1 MSFAK
6 INIYRALKTHFYK
19 FFIFILLLA
28 DAAALSAQQN
38 SVRMVPSGRNAEKY
52 ISSESLRREVEFL
65 SAPSFGGR
73 ASGTRGAT
81 EAAFW
86 ISRHY
91 ASIGLMPFDGSWSRS
106 FRLPAEGGASGTGA
120 TRGMRATSATGATD
134 GMRATDATDA
144 TDGTRATSG
153 MRATSATGA
162 TDGMRATDATDA
174 TDGTRATSG
183 TDGMHG
189 TGGTDGGSAL
199 KNDDEGCRGA
209 VGRNIIGFLPGKNTS
224 GKDKYVIIAA
234 HYDSHGVIDGNLYPG
249 ADSNA
254 SGVVAMLNLAVMFG
268 KMKELGRDYGKNLIF
283 VATDAKERN
292 SAGAEALMAE
302 IRSGSLRNP
311 SSGEAIT
318 MDKIYATVVLDIIG
332 STLEPIHKGRND
344 FLIMLSGG
352 QFTFDL
358 TRANE
363 GPGLGLDIATNYYGS
378 QSFTEMFH
386 RRFGDQKVFTQN
398 GLTCAVFTSG
408 ITMLTN
414 KTSDTAGTLDYEILR
429 KRIYLIFHWLEK
441 IL

>member
-106 FRLPAEGGASGTGA
+106 FRLPAEGGM
-120 TRGMRATSATGATD
+120 RGMRGTGGTHGTDGTD
-134 GMRATDATDA
+134 GMR
-144 TDGTRATSG
+144 
-153 MRATSATGA
+153 
-162 TDGMRATDATDA
+162 
-174 TDGTRATSG
+174 G
-183 TDGMHG
+183 TDG
-189 TGGTDGGSAL
+189 TGGTSGTGGGSAL

-429 KRIYLIFHWLEK
+429 KRIFLIFHWLEK

>member
-106 FRLPAEGGASGTGA
+106 FRLPAEGGTGGMHGTDGTDGMHGTDGTG
-120 TRGMRATSATGATD
+120 GTGATD
-134 GMRATDATDA
+134 GMR
-144 TDGTRATSG
+144 
-153 MRATSATGA
+153 
-162 TDGMRATDATDA
+162 ATDA

-183 TDGMHG
+183 TD
-189 TGGTDGGSAL
+189 GTDGGSAL

-429 KRIYLIFHWLEK
+429 KRIFLIFHWLEK

>member
-65 SAPSFGGR
+65 TAPSFGGR

-106 FRLPAEGGASGTGA
+106 FRLPAEGG
-120 TRGMRATSATGATD
+120 TD
-134 GMRATDATDA
+134 GMR
-144 TDGTRATSG
+144 GTG
-153 MRATSATGA
+153 
-162 TDGMRATDATDA
+162 
-174 TDGTRATSG
+174 
-183 TDGMHG
+183 G
-189 TGGTDGGSAL
+189 TGGTDGTGGGSAL

-429 KRIYLIFHWLEK
+429 KRIFLIFHWLEK

>member
-106 FRLPAEGGASGTGA
+106 FRLPAEGGMRGTGG
-120 TRGMRATSATGATD
+120 TDGTDGTGGTDGTD
-134 GMRATDATDA
+134 GMRG
-144 TDGTRATSG
+144 TDGT
-153 MRATSATGA
+153 
-162 TDGMRATDATDA
+162 D
-174 TDGTRATSG
+174 G

-189 TGGTDGGSAL
+189 TDGGSTL
-199 KNDDEGCRGA
+199 KNDDEGRGGA

-429 KRIYLIFHWLEK
+429 KRIFLIFHWLEK

>member
-106 FRLPAEGGASGTGA
+106 FRLPAEGG
-120 TRGMRATSATGATD
+120 
-134 GMRATDATDA
+134 
-144 TDGTRATSG
+144 TDGT
-153 MRATSATGA
+153 
-162 TDGMRATDATDA
+162 D
-174 TDGTRATSG
+174 
-183 TDGMHG
+183 G
-189 TGGTDGGSAL
+189 TGGTGGTGGGSAL
-199 KNDDEGCRGA
+199 KNDDEGRGGA

-429 KRIYLIFHWLEK
+429 KRIFLIFHWLEK

>member
-106 FRLPAEGGASGTGA
+106 FRLPAEGGTGGTHG
-120 TRGMRATSATGATD
+120 TDGTD
-134 GMRATDATDA
+134 GMR
-144 TDGTRATSG
+144 
-153 MRATSATGA
+153 
-162 TDGMRATDATDA
+162 
-174 TDGTRATSG
+174 G
-183 TDGMHG
+183 TDG
-189 TGGTDGGSAL
+189 TGGTSGTGGGSAL

-429 KRIYLIFHWLEK
+429 KRIFLIFHWLEK

>member
-106 FRLPAEGGASGTGA
+106 FRLPAEGG
-120 TRGMRATSATGATD
+120 TD
-134 GMRATDATDA
+134 GMR
-144 TDGTRATSG
+144 
-153 MRATSATGA
+153 
-162 TDGMRATDATDA
+162 
-174 TDGTRATSG
+174 
-183 TDGMHG
+183 G
-189 TGGTDGGSAL
+189 TGGTDGTDGTDGTNGMRGTGGTGGMRGTDGGSTL

-429 KRIYLIFHWLEK
+429 KRIFLIFHWLEK

>member
-106 FRLPAEGGASGTGA
+106 FRLPAEGG
-120 TRGMRATSATGATD
+120 TD
-134 GMRATDATDA
+134 GMR
-144 TDGTRATSG
+144 
-153 MRATSATGA
+153 
-162 TDGMRATDATDA
+162 
-174 TDGTRATSG
+174 
-183 TDGMHG
+183 G
-189 TGGTDGGSAL
+189 TGGTDGTHGTHGMHGTDGTGGGSAL

-429 KRIYLIFHWLEK
+429 KRIFLIFHWLEK

>member
-28 DAAALSAQQN
+28 DAAAFSAQQN

-106 FRLPAEGGASGTGA
+106 FRLPAEGGADG
-120 TRGMRATSATGATD
+120 TRGTD
-134 GMRATDATDA
+134 GMR
-144 TDGTRATSG
+144 GTG
-153 MRATSATGA
+153 
-162 TDGMRATDATDA
+162 
-174 TDGTRATSG
+174 G

-189 TGGTDGGSAL
+189 TGGTDGTHGTDGGSAL

-429 KRIYLIFHWLEK
+429 KRIFLIFHWLEK

>member
-106 FRLPAEGGASGTGA
+106 FRLPAEGGTG
-120 TRGMRATSATGATD
+120 GMRGTD
-134 GMRATDATDA
+134 GMR
-144 TDGTRATSG
+144 
-153 MRATSATGA
+153 
-162 TDGMRATDATDA
+162 
-174 TDGTRATSG
+174 
-183 TDGMHG
+183 G
-189 TGGTDGGSAL
+189 TGGGSAL

-429 KRIYLIFHWLEK
+429 KRIFLIFHWLEK

>member
-106 FRLPAEGGASGTGA
+106 FRLPAEGGTHGTHGTGG
-120 TRGMRATSATGATD
+120 TGGTGGMR
-134 GMRATDATDA
+134 
-144 TDGTRATSG
+144 
-153 MRATSATGA
+153 
-162 TDGMRATDATDA
+162 
-174 TDGTRATSG
+174 G

-429 KRIYLIFHWLEK
+429 KRIFLIFHWLEK

>member
-106 FRLPAEGGASGTGA
+106 FRLPAEGG
-120 TRGMRATSATGATD
+120 TD
-134 GMRATDATDA
+134 GMR
-144 TDGTRATSG
+144 
-153 MRATSATGA
+153 
-162 TDGMRATDATDA
+162 
-174 TDGTRATSG
+174 
-183 TDGMHG
+183 G
-189 TGGTDGGSAL
+189 TGGTDGTGGGSAL

-268 KMKELGRDYGKNLIF
+268 KMKDLGRDYGKNLIF

-429 KRIYLIFHWLEK
+429 KRIFLIFHWLEK

>member
-106 FRLPAEGGASGTGA
+106 FRLPAEGGMRGTGG
-120 TRGMRATSATGATD
+120 THGTG
-134 GMRATDATDA
+134 G
-144 TDGTRATSG
+144 TDGT
-153 MRATSATGA
+153 
-162 TDGMRATDATDA
+162 D
-174 TDGTRATSG
+174 
-183 TDGMHG
+183 G

-429 KRIYLIFHWLEK
+429 KRIFLIFHWLGK

>member
-106 FRLPAEGGASGTGA
+106 FRLPAEGG
-120 TRGMRATSATGATD
+120 
-134 GMRATDATDA
+134 
-144 TDGTRATSG
+144 TDGT
-153 MRATSATGA
+153 
-162 TDGMRATDATDA
+162 
-174 TDGTRATSG
+174 DGTGGTGGTGGTDG

-429 KRIYLIFHWLEK
+429 KRIFLIFHWLEK

>member
-106 FRLPAEGGASGTGA
+106 FRLPAEGG
-120 TRGMRATSATGATD
+120 
-134 GMRATDATDA
+134 
-144 TDGTRATSG
+144 
-153 MRATSATGA
+153 
-162 TDGMRATDATDA
+162 
-174 TDGTRATSG
+174 

-189 TGGTDGGSAL
+189 TGGTDGMRGTGGGSAL

-429 KRIYLIFHWLEK
+429 KRIFLIFHWLEK

>member
-120 TRGMRATSATGATD
+120 THGMRATSATGATN
-134 GMRATDATDA
+134 GMR
-144 TDGTRATSG
+144 
-153 MRATSATGA
+153 
-162 TDGMRATDATDA
+162 
-174 TDGTRATSG
+174 G
-183 TDGMHG
+183 TDGMHGADGMRG

-429 KRIYLIFHWLEK
+429 KRIFLIFHWLEK

>member
-106 FRLPAEGGASGTGA
+106 FRLPAEGGADG
-120 TRGMRATSATGATD
+120 TRGTD
-134 GMRATDATDA
+134 GMR
-144 TDGTRATSG
+144 
-153 MRATSATGA
+153 
-162 TDGMRATDATDA
+162 
-174 TDGTRATSG
+174 
-183 TDGMHG
+183 G

-429 KRIYLIFHWLEK
+429 KRIFLIFHWLEK

>member
-106 FRLPAEGGASGTGA
+106 FRLPAEGGMG
-120 TRGMRATSATGATD
+120 GMRG
-134 GMRATDATDA
+134 
-144 TDGTRATSG
+144 TDGTG
-153 MRATSATGA
+153 
-162 TDGMRATDATDA
+162 
-174 TDGTRATSG
+174 
-183 TDGMHG
+183 GMHG
-189 TGGTDGGSAL
+189 TGGTDGTGGGSAL

-429 KRIYLIFHWLEK
+429 KRIFLIFHWLEK

>member
-38 SVRMVPSGRNAEKY
+38 RVRMVPSGRNAEKY

-120 TRGMRATSATGATD
+120 TRGMRATSAT
-134 GMRATDATDA
+134 
-144 TDGTRATSG
+144 S
-153 MRATSATGA
+153 
-162 TDGMRATDATDA
+162 
-174 TDGTRATSG
+174 
-183 TDGMHG
+183 G
-189 TGGTDGGSAL
+189 TGGTGGTGGGSAL
-199 KNDDEGCRGA
+199 KNDDEGCRGT

-429 KRIYLIFHWLEK
+429 KRIFLIFHWLEK

>member
-106 FRLPAEGGASGTGA
+106 FRLPAEGGTG
-120 TRGMRATSATGATD
+120 GMRG
-134 GMRATDATDA
+134 
-144 TDGTRATSG
+144 TDGTG
-153 MRATSATGA
+153 GTG
-162 TDGMRATDATDA
+162 
-174 TDGTRATSG
+174 G

-429 KRIYLIFHWLEK
+429 KRIFLIFHWLDK

>member
-106 FRLPAEGGASGTGA
+106 FRLPAEGG
-120 TRGMRATSATGATD
+120 
-134 GMRATDATDA
+134 
-144 TDGTRATSG
+144 
-153 MRATSATGA
+153 
-162 TDGMRATDATDA
+162 
-174 TDGTRATSG
+174 

-189 TGGTDGGSAL
+189 TGGMRGTDGTRATRATSGGSTL

-429 KRIYLIFHWLEK
+429 KRIFLIFHWLEK

>member
-134 GMRATDATDA
+134 GTRA
-144 TDGTRATSG
+144 TDGT
-153 MRATSATGA
+153 
-162 TDGMRATDATDA
+162 D
-174 TDGTRATSG
+174 
-183 TDGMHG
+183 
-189 TGGTDGGSAL
+189 GTDGGSAL
-199 KNDDEGCRGA
+199 KNDDEGCCGA

-429 KRIYLIFHWLEK
+429 KRIFLIFHWLEK

>member
-38 SVRMVPSGRNAEKY
+38 NVRMVPSGRNAEKY

-106 FRLPAEGGASGTGA
+106 FRLPAEGGMRGTG
-120 TRGMRATSATGATD
+120 G
-134 GMRATDATDA
+134 
-144 TDGTRATSG
+144 TDGT
-153 MRATSATGA
+153 
-162 TDGMRATDATDA
+162 
-174 TDGTRATSG
+174 
-183 TDGMHG
+183 H
-189 TGGTDGGSAL
+189 GTDGGSAL

-429 KRIYLIFHWLEK
+429 KRIFLIFHWLEK

>member
-120 TRGMRATSATGATD
+120 T
-134 GMRATDATDA
+134 
-144 TDGTRATSG
+144 
-153 MRATSATGA
+153 
-162 TDGMRATDATDA
+162 DGMRATDATDA

-183 TDGMHG
+183 T
-189 TGGTDGGSAL
+189 GGTHGGSAL

-429 KRIYLIFHWLEK
+429 KRIFLIFHWLEK

>member
-106 FRLPAEGGASGTGA
+106 FRLPAEGGTGGMRGTDGTGA
-120 TRGMRATSATGATD
+120 TGATGATD
-134 GMRATDATDA
+134 G
-144 TDGTRATSG
+144 
-153 MRATSATGA
+153 
-162 TDGMRATDATDA
+162 
-174 TDGTRATSG
+174 
-183 TDGMHG
+183 
-189 TGGTDGGSAL
+189 GSTL
-199 KNDDEGCRGA
+199 KNDDEGRGGA

-429 KRIYLIFHWLEK
+429 KRIFLIFHWLEK

>member
-106 FRLPAEGGASGTGA
+106 FRLPAEGGTGGTG
-120 TRGMRATSATGATD
+120 GMR
-134 GMRATDATDA
+134 
-144 TDGTRATSG
+144 
-153 MRATSATGA
+153 
-162 TDGMRATDATDA
+162 
-174 TDGTRATSG
+174 
-183 TDGMHG
+183 G

-429 KRIYLIFHWLEK
+429 KRIFLIFHWLEK

>member
-106 FRLPAEGGASGTGA
+106 FRLPAEGG
-120 TRGMRATSATGATD
+120 
-134 GMRATDATDA
+134 
-144 TDGTRATSG
+144 TDGTG
-153 MRATSATGA
+153 GTG
-162 TDGMRATDATDA
+162 
-174 TDGTRATSG
+174 GTGG

-189 TGGTDGGSAL
+189 TDGTDGGSAL

-429 KRIYLIFHWLEK
+429 KRIFLIFHWLEK

>member
-120 TRGMRATSATGATD
+120 TR
-134 GMRATDATDA
+134 
-144 TDGTRATSG
+144 G

>member
-106 FRLPAEGGASGTGA
+106 FRLPAEGGTGGMRGTG
-120 TRGMRATSATGATD
+120 G
-134 GMRATDATDA
+134 
-144 TDGTRATSG
+144 TDGTG
-153 MRATSATGA
+153 
-162 TDGMRATDATDA
+162 
-174 TDGTRATSG
+174 
-183 TDGMHG
+183 G

-429 KRIYLIFHWLEK
+429 KRIFLIFHWLEK

>member
-106 FRLPAEGGASGTGA
+106 FRLPAEGG
-120 TRGMRATSATGATD
+120 TD
-134 GMRATDATDA
+134 GMH
-144 TDGTRATSG
+144 
-153 MRATSATGA
+153 
-162 TDGMRATDATDA
+162 
-174 TDGTRATSG
+174 GTRATSG
-183 TDGMHG
+183 TD
-189 TGGTDGGSAL
+189 GTDGGSAL

-429 KRIYLIFHWLEK
+429 KRIFLIFHWLEK

>member
-106 FRLPAEGGASGTGA
+106 FRLPAEGGTG
-120 TRGMRATSATGATD
+120 GMRG
-134 GMRATDATDA
+134 
-144 TDGTRATSG
+144 TDGT
-153 MRATSATGA
+153 
-162 TDGMRATDATDA
+162 DG
-174 TDGTRATSG
+174 TDGTGG
-183 TDGMHG
+183 TGGMRGTGG

-429 KRIYLIFHWLEK
+429 KRIFLIFHWLEK

>member
-106 FRLPAEGGASGTGA
+106 FRLPAEGGADG
-120 TRGMRATSATGATD
+120 TRGTDGTD
-134 GMRATDATDA
+134 GMRG
-144 TDGTRATSG
+144 TDG
-153 MRATSATGA
+153 
-162 TDGMRATDATDA
+162 TDGMRGTD
-174 TDGTRATSG
+174 G

-189 TGGTDGGSAL
+189 TGGTDGMHGTGGTDGMHGTGGGSAL

-268 KMKELGRDYGKNLIF
+268 KMKDLGRDYGKNLIF

-429 KRIYLIFHWLEK
+429 KRIFLIFHWLEK

>member
-106 FRLPAEGGASGTGA
+106 FRLPAEGGTG
-120 TRGMRATSATGATD
+120 
-134 GMRATDATDA
+134 
-144 TDGTRATSG
+144 
-153 MRATSATGA
+153 
-162 TDGMRATDATDA
+162 
-174 TDGTRATSG
+174 GTRATSG
-183 TDGMHG
+183 T
-189 TGGTDGGSAL
+189 GGTHGGSAL

-429 KRIYLIFHWLEK
+429 KRIFLIFHWLEK

>member
-106 FRLPAEGGASGTGA
+106 FRLPAEGGM
-120 TRGMRATSATGATD
+120 RGMRG
-134 GMRATDATDA
+134 
-144 TDGTRATSG
+144 TDGTG
-153 MRATSATGA
+153 
-162 TDGMRATDATDA
+162 
-174 TDGTRATSG
+174 
-183 TDGMHG
+183 GMHG
-189 TGGTDGGSAL
+189 TGGTDGTGGGSAL
-199 KNDDEGCRGA
+199 KNDDEGCGGA

-429 KRIYLIFHWLEK
+429 KRIFLIFHWLEK

>member
-106 FRLPAEGGASGTGA
+106 FRLPAEGG
-120 TRGMRATSATGATD
+120 TD
-134 GMRATDATDA
+134 GMR
-144 TDGTRATSG
+144 
-153 MRATSATGA
+153 
-162 TDGMRATDATDA
+162 
-174 TDGTRATSG
+174 
-183 TDGMHG
+183 G
-189 TGGTDGGSAL
+189 TGGTDGTDGTNGMRGTGGTGGTGGMRGTDGGSTL

-429 KRIYLIFHWLEK
+429 KRIFLIFHWLEK

>member
-106 FRLPAEGGASGTGA
+106 FRLPAEGGM
-120 TRGMRATSATGATD
+120 RGTD
-134 GMRATDATDA
+134 GMR
-144 TDGTRATSG
+144 GTG
-153 MRATSATGA
+153 
-162 TDGMRATDATDA
+162 
-174 TDGTRATSG
+174 
-183 TDGMHG
+183 G

-429 KRIYLIFHWLEK
+429 KRIFLIFHWLEK